1 MMRYR
6 ILDRKKEIMA
16 NLKIAATVLF
26 SATLFLNSV
35 VFAQQDVQ
43 EIIKKAVE
51 AQGGKEALTKAQQFK
66 RTSSGTIFFGQAQNF
81 TDELIAALPGKIK
94 LDIKLDTK
102 ENLLMC
108 LEGEAGWSIASGF
121 PIDLSK
127 EKIVELKEESYF
139 LQVTNLVSLLEPSST
154 LTSLGE
160 SKLMNKSV
168 MGVKVSLAGG
178 SEVSLYFDKETN
190 LLTKAERKAKQA
202 GVEILKGVQ
211 YSDYQ
216 TFGAVKFAT
225 KETHFLGGNK
235 FVENKNISY
244 TILEKV
250 DASVFKKPGK

>member
-1 MMRYR
+1 
-6 ILDRKKEIMA
+6 
-16 NLKIAATVLF
+16 
-26 SATLFLNSV
+26 
-35 VFAQQDVQ
+35 
-43 EIIKKAVE
+43 
-51 AQGGKEALTKAQQFK
+51 
-66 RTSSGTIFFGQAQNF
+66 
-81 TDELIAALPGKIK
+81 LIVALPGKIK

-108 LEGEAGWSIASGF
+108 LEGDTGWSIASGF

-139 LQVTNLVSLLEPSST
+139 LQVTNLVSLLEPSSK

-160 SKLMNKSV
+160 SKLMNTPV
-168 MGVKVSLAGG
+168 LGVKVSLAGG
-178 SEVSLYFDKETN
+178 PEVSLYFDKETN
-190 LLTKAERKAKQA
+190 LLTKAERKGKQS

-211 YSDYQ
+211 YSDFQ
-216 TFGAVKFAT
+216 NFGAAKFAT

-235 FVENKNISY
+235 FVENKNITY

>member
-1 MMRYR
+1 
-6 ILDRKKEIMA
+6 MA
-16 NLKIAATVLF
+16 NLKIATTVLF

-35 VFAQQDVQ
+35 ALAQQDAQ
-43 EIIKKAVE
+43 ETIKKAVE
-51 AQGGKEALTKAQQFK
+51 AHGGKEALTKAQQFK
-66 RTSSGTIFFGQAQNF
+66 RTSSGTIFFGQTQKF
-81 TDELIAALPGKIK
+81 TDELIVALPTKIK

-108 LEGEAGWSIASGF
+108 LEGDTGWSIASGF

-139 LQVTNLVSLLEPSST
+139 LQVTNLVSILEPSSK

-160 SKLMNKSV
+160 SKLMNKPV
-168 MGVKVSLAGG
+168 LGVKVSLAGG
-178 SEVSLYFDKETN
+178 PEVSLYFDKETN
-190 LLTKAERKAKQA
+190 LLTKAERKGKQS

-211 YSDYQ
+211 YLEYQ

-235 FVENKNISY
+235 FVENKNITY

>member
-1 MMRYR
+1 
-6 ILDRKKEIMA
+6 MA
-16 NLKIAATVLF
+16 NFKIATTVLF

-35 VFAQQDVQ
+35 ALAQQDVQ
-43 EIIKKAVE
+43 ETIKKAVE
-51 AQGGKEALTKAQQFK
+51 AHGGKEALTKAQQFK
-66 RTSSGTIFFGQAQNF
+66 RTSSGTIFFGQTQKF
-81 TDELIAALPGKIK
+81 TDELIVALPTKIK

-108 LEGEAGWSIASGF
+108 LEGDTGWSIASGF

-139 LQVTNLVSLLEPSST
+139 LQVTNLVSLLGPSSK

-168 MGVKVSLAGG
+168 LGVKVSLAGG
-178 SEVSLYFDKETN
+178 PEVSLYFDKETN
-190 LLTKAERKAKQA
+190 LLTKAERKGKQS

-211 YSDYQ
+211 YSEYQ

-235 FVENKNISY
+235 FVENNNITY
-244 TILEKV
+244 TTLDKV

>member
-1 MMRYR
+1 
-6 ILDRKKEIMA
+6 MA
-16 NLKIAATVLF
+16 NFKIATTVLF

-35 VFAQQDVQ
+35 ALAQQDVQ
-43 EIIKKAVE
+43 ETIKKAVE
-51 AQGGKEALTKAQQFK
+51 AHGGKEALTKAQQFK
-66 RTSSGTIFFGQAQNF
+66 RTSSGTIFFGQTQKF
-81 TDELIAALPGKIK
+81 TDELIVALPTKIK

-108 LEGEAGWSIASGF
+108 LEGDTGWSIASGF

-139 LQVTNLVSLLEPSST
+139 LQVTNLVSILEPSSK

-160 SKLMNKSV
+160 SKLMNKPV
-168 MGVKVSLAGG
+168 LGVKVSLAGG
-178 SEVSLYFDKETN
+178 PEVSLYFDKETN
-190 LLTKAERKAKQA
+190 LLTKAERKGKQS

-211 YSDYQ
+211 YSDFQ
-216 TFGAVKFAT
+216 NFGAVKFAT

-235 FVENKNISY
+235 FVENKNITY

>member
-1 MMRYR
+1 
-6 ILDRKKEIMA
+6 MA
-16 NLKIAATVLF
+16 NFKIATTVLF

-35 VFAQQDVQ
+35 ALAQQDVQ
-43 EIIKKAVE
+43 ETIKKAVE
-51 AQGGKEALTKAQQFK
+51 AHGGKEALTKAQQFK
-66 RTSSGTIFFGQAQNF
+66 RTSSGTIFFGQTQKF
-81 TDELIAALPGKIK
+81 TDELIVALPWKIK

-108 LEGEAGWSIASGF
+108 LEGDNGWSIASGF

-127 EKIVELKEESYF
+127 EKIVELKEESYL
-139 LQVTNLVSLLEPSST
+139 LQVTNLVSILEPSSK

-160 SKLMNKSV
+160 SKLMNKPV
-168 MGVKVSLAGG
+168 LGVKVSLASGP
-178 SEVSLYFDKETN
+178 EVSLYFDKETN
-190 LLTKAERKAKQA
+190 LLTKAERKGKQS

-211 YSDYQ
+211 YSEYQ

-235 FVENKNISY
+235 FVENKNITY
-244 TILEKV
+244 IILEKV

>member
-1 MMRYR
+1 MRYR

-235 FVENKNISY
+235 FMENKNISY

>member
-1 MMRYR
+1 
-6 ILDRKKEIMA
+6 MA

-35 VFAQQDVQ
+35 ALAQQDAQ
-43 EIIKKAVE
+43 ETIKKAVE
-51 AQGGKEALTKAQQFK
+51 AHGGKEALTKAQQYK
-66 RTSSGTIFFGQAQNF
+66 RTSSGTIFFGQTQKF
-81 TDELIAALPGKIK
+81 TDELIVALPGEIK

-108 LEGEAGWSIASGF
+108 LEGDTGWSIASGF

-139 LQVTNLVSLLEPSST
+139 LQVTNLVSLLEPSSK

-160 SKLMNKSV
+160 SKLMNKPV
-168 MGVKVSLAGG
+168 LGVKVSLTGG
-178 SEVSLYFDKETN
+178 PEVSLYFDKETN
-190 LLTKAERKAKQA
+190 LLSKAERKGKQS

-211 YSDYQ
+211 YSDFQ
-216 TFGAVKFAT
+216 TFGAAKFAT

-235 FVENKNISY
+235 FVENKNITY
-244 TILEKV
+244 TILDKV